1 MKTYLIGIDIGT
13 SGCKI
18 AVFNKAGEVLAAQ
31 SGTYPVYYPKPGWAE
46 QNPEDWWNTIC
57 QVLPEMLKKAEISPD
72 EIAGIG
78 IDGQSWSA
86 IAVDENGNVL
96 TNTPIWMDTRAQ
108 NICDE
113 LNERIGKDRIF
124 KLCGNS
130 LQPSYTTPKIVW
142 YQRNL
147 PEVYVK
153 TAKILQSNSYIAF
166 KLTGKMTQDVS
177 QGYGLHCFN
186 MQEMTWDFA
195 MCEELGFSKDLLP
208 EIYPCHAVIGTVT
221 EEAAKESG
229 LCVGIPVVAGG
240 LDAACGALGVGV
252 LHDGETQ
259 EQGGQ
264 AGGMSICMDHY
275 CADERLILGAHVVP
289 GHWLLQGGN
298 YRRRRCHALA
308 GKGIWRLGTRG
319 RKAKGRQLSGS
330 DERRGKSNSGG

>member
-1 MKTYLIGIDIGT
+1 
-13 SGCKI
+13 
-18 AVFNKAGEVLAAQ
+18 
-31 SGTYPVYYPKPGWAE
+31 
-46 QNPEDWWNTIC
+46 
-57 QVLPEMLKKAEISPD
+57 
-72 EIAGIG
+72 
-78 IDGQSWSA
+78 
-86 IAVDENGNVL
+86 
-96 TNTPIWMDTRAQ
+96 MDTRAQ
-108 NICDE
+108 DICDE

-147 PEVYVK
+147 PEVYAK

-240 LDAACGALGVGV
+240 LDAACAALGVGV

-259 EQGGQ
+259 EQGGR
-264 AGGMSICMDHY
+264 G
-275 CADERLILGAHVVP
+275 
-289 GHWLLQGGN
+289 QG
-298 YRRRRCHALA
+298 
-308 GKGIWRLGTRG
+308 
-319 RKAKGRQLSGS
+319 
-330 DERRGKSNSGG
+330 E

>member
-1 MKTYLIGIDIGT
+1 MEQADVKSLYLIKQEKSWPRRAERIRCIIQSPDGQSKIRRTGGI
-13 SGCKI
+13 
-18 AVFNKAGEVLAAQ
+18 Q
-31 SGTYPVYYPKPGWAE
+31 
-46 QNPEDWWNTIC
+46 IC
-57 QVLPEMLKKAEISPD
+57 QVLPEMLQKAEISPD

-108 NICDE
+108 DICDE

-130 LQPSYTTPKIVW
+130 LQPSYTTSKIVW

-147 PEVYVK
+147 PEVYAK

-221 EEAAKESG
+221 EERQEVDLRGNPGCGRRVWMQPAQPLGGRCSFTMERHRSK
-229 LCVGIPVVAGG
+229 AGR
-240 LDAACGALGVGV
+240 
-252 LHDGETQ
+252 
-259 EQGGQ
+259 QGG
-264 AGGMSICMDHY
+264 
-275 CADERLILGAHVVP
+275 
-289 GHWLLQGGN
+289 
-298 YRRRRCHALA
+298 
-308 GKGIWRLGTRG
+308 
-319 RKAKGRQLSGS
+319 
-330 DERRGKSNSGG
+330 